1 MVATTLAAAG
11 SLTIAGLLNRENR
24 ALLGWR
30 SIVLSTDPPDAQ
42 VAFIPLSKSTGEP
55 SVKDAVFASG
65 EPVKS
70 AELLPGDYLVVAVTH
85 EGRFHE
91 VFRHVPDRSEL
102 MPWSLRHRRWRQM
115 PDGVIDL
122 PRVKIPSQS
131 VIQGMA
137 LIEGSDA
144 FRMGVPNSTVVPVH
158 RRRVASFYIDPTE
171 FTFADYKKLYRQLPH
186 RYRQGLKSEQLAMPM
201 DYQRAVALAEE
212 LGKRLPTEIEYEF
225 AATVRGQCTY
235 PWGNS
240 EPQTAMEAEIGP
252 VTASDF
258 DMVDTDPP
266 VFGLCSNVAEWT
278 STWAI
283 PYPPHLPAAGFE
295 NLKQSRIVRGGVL
308 PLLSATSAPALRWAD
323 PRQRV
328 CVPCN
333 HSEPR
338 LGFRCARSARPLIP
352 FAEFP

>member
-1 MVATTLAAAG
+1 
-11 SLTIAGLLNRENR
+11 
-24 ALLGWR
+24 
-30 SIVLSTDPPDAQ
+30 
-42 VAFIPLSKSTGEP
+42 
-55 SVKDAVFASG
+55 
-65 EPVKS
+65 
-70 AELLPGDYLVVAVTH
+70 
-85 EGRFHE
+85 
-91 VFRHVPDRSEL
+91 
-102 MPWSLRHRRWRQM
+102 
-115 PDGVIDL
+115 
-122 PRVKIPSQS
+122 
-131 VIQGMA
+131 
-137 LIEGSDA
+137 
-144 FRMGVPNSTVVPVH
+144 VH
-158 RRRVASFYIDPTE
+158 CRRVASFYIDPTE

-201 DYQRAVALAEE
+201 DYHRAVALAEE
-212 LGKRLPTEIEYEF
+212 LGKRLLTEIEYEF
-225 AATVRGQCTY
+225 AATVRGQWTY

-240 EPQTAMEAEIGP
+240 EPQTAIEAEIGP
-252 VTASDF
+252 VTAPDF

-308 PLLSATSAPALRWAD
+308 PLLSATSAPAMQWAD

-328 CVPCN
+328 CVPCR